1 MFSFLKRKKGITK
14 LATIVS
20 KRADTTIF
28 SHSGKN
34 KSTEFYFIKVMHPDG
49 KLEEFGVS
57 PRLYQRAQ
65 KGGRVQLLFNDSFLD
80 KIVLGT

>member
-1 MFSFLKRKKGITK
+1 MFSFFKKKKGITK

-34 KSTEFYFIKVMHPDG
+34 KSTEFYYIKVMHPDG
-49 KLEEFGVS
+49 KIEEFGVS
-57 PRLYQRAQ
+57 PHIYQRAQ
-65 KGGRVQLLFNDSFLD
+65 KGGRVRLQFHDSFLD
-80 KIVLGT
+80 KIILGT